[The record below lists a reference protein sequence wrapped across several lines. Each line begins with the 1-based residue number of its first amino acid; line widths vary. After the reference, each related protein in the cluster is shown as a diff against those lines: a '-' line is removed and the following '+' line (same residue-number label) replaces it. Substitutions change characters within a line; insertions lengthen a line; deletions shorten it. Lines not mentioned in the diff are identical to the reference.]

1 MSQIIARGIL
11 EKIALLDCLVENSYR
26 NTREKK
32 KELFSVNR
40 PYFQHVIVAQSQSLQ
55 NTSVRDEL
63 ILRAKRSV
71 ENNRSNVPDEAGMLS
86 SPRIVC

>member
-1 MSQIIARGIL
+1 MEPRVIAKRIL
-11 EKIALLDCLVENSYR
+11 GKIALFDCPDK
-26 NTREKK
+26 TRIATHAKK

-40 PYFQHVIVAQSQSLQ
+40 PYFQRVIVAQSQSLQ